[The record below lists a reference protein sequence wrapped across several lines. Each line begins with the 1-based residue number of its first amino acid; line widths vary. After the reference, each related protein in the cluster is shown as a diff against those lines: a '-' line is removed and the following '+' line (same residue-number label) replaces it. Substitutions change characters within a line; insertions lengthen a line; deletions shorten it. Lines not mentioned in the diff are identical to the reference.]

1 MHYLVTGVTGYLGG
15 YMTADL
21 LRLGHDVTA
30 LVPTRADA
38 VELAAIG
45 VWPAVGSVTD
55 EASLRRA
62 MHGVDGVFHVAGHR
76 IGFHD
81 RRTAETINVDGT
93 RNVLSAARWAGVPR
107 VVYTGTLAVFSDTR
121 GVLVDEAYRFR
132 GTHLTAYDRIKARTF
147 DEVVRPEME
156 SGAPVIALLPGA
168 VYGPRDS
175 SRMASVLGRYLRGR
189 VRLVNGETAY
199 CWAHVE
205 DMARVHVVAM
215 ERANPGESYIVGGE
229 PRSVRDV
236 LALAGAL
243 VGRIGAPMSVPAW
256 VSRVPAVALGGLSRV
271 IPRLRPTAERIR
283 LATGVTYLG
292 SDEKARREL
301 GWNPRS
307 LEDGLP
313 EAMESLLREMVEV

>member
-1 MHYLVTGVTGYLGG
+1 LHYLVTGVTGYLGG
-15 YMTADL
+15 YVTADL
-21 LRLGHDVTA
+21 IRLGHDVTA
-30 LVPTRADA
+30 LVPTRTDA
-38 VELAAIG
+38 LELASIG
-45 VWPAVGSVTD
+45 VRPAVGSVTD

-62 MHGVDGVFHVAGHR
+62 MPGVDGVFHVAGHR
-76 IGFHD
+76 VGFHD
-81 RRTAETINVDGT
+81 RHTADTINVDGT

-107 VVYTGTLAVFSDTR
+107 VVYTGTLAALSDTR
-121 GVLVDEAYRFR
+121 GVLVDEAYRHT
-132 GTHLTAYDRIKARTF
+132 GKHLTTYDRIKVRAL

-168 VYGPRDS
+168 VYGPRDT

-189 VRLVNGETAY
+189 VRFVNGDTAY

-205 DMARVHVVAM
+205 DMARIHVVAM
-215 ERANPGESYIVGGE
+215 EQAVPGETYIVGGE

-243 VGRIGAPMSVPAW
+243 VGRLDAPIPVPAW
-256 VSRVPAVALGGLSRV
+256 ASRAPAAVLGGLSKV
-271 IPRLRPTAERIR
+271 IPRLRPVAERTR

-301 GWNPRS
+301 GWNPRP
-307 LEDGLP
+307 LEVGLP
-313 EAMESLLREMVEV
+313 QAMEWLLREMVEA